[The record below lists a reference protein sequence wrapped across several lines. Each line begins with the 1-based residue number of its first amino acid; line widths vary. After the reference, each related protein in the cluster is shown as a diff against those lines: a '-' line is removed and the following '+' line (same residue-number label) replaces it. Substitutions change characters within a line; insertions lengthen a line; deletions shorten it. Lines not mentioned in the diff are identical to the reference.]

1 MELKVCKLGEICKLS
16 SAKRIYENEYVLE
29 GIPFIRGQEVSDKSI
44 LNPNAR
50 FDCYISRERYI
61 EIKNKYGVPQK
72 GDILMTAVGT
82 IGNLV
87 VLDTDREFYFKD
99 GNLIRFSSFKDV
111 VNSTYLALFMQSP
124 FFKKQIAMSLI
135 GAMQKALTMVM
146 LNEIEVTLPPLDI
159 QRQIASV
166 LSNLDR
172 KIALNRAINRNLEAM
187 AKQLYDYWFVQFDF
201 PNAEGKPYKSS
212 GGKMVWNETLKREI
226 PEGWKVKR
234 FGDVVTLKRGISYS
248 KDNLSDCGRP
258 MISLASFAPDST
270 YKVNSIKHFNGDVKD
285 SDFLAPFDI
294 LLCTTQQTEIDYKTD
309 IVGKTIYVPDIFD
322 ESSVFTTDLV
332 KVEVDKEI
340 GSVILYETKKDWYN
354 KYITGFASGTS
365 IKHLDT
371 KGFLSYPLAMPNDS
385 VLHSFFKM
393 MNTFQKRQSILL
405 NDNIILQQQRD
416 FLLPLLMNGQVSIK

>member
-1 MELKVCKLGEICKLS
+1 MYFRVKTKELKDGKYPVLGS
-16 SAKRIYENEYVLE
+16 GGTMRYVESFLY
-29 GIPFIRGQEVSDKSI
+29 DKESI
-44 LNPNAR
+44 LLPRKGSLSNIQYCDEPFWTVDTLYYTEINTNMCAPYYLYYYLR
-50 FDCYISRERYI
+50 LLDLSRLDSGT
-61 EIKNKYGVPQK
+61 GVPSMTFDSYYNISVSLPSLEEQK
-72 GDILMTAVGT
+72 
-82 IGNLV
+82 
-87 VLDTDREFYFKD
+87 
-99 GNLIRFSSFKDV
+99 
-111 VNSTYLALFMQSP
+111 
-124 FFKKQIAMSLI
+124 
-135 GAMQKALTMVM
+135 
-146 LNEIEVTLPPLDI
+146 
-159 QRQIASV
+159 QIASV
-166 LSNLDR
+166 LYNLDR

-270 YKVNSIKHFNGDVKD
+270 YKVNSIKHFNGDVKA